1 MSQSP
6 KTKFTCDGVYHYSPT
21 PEHCGHKE
29 GVICTAQ
36 PPAVDDTLE
45 AAKTFFSKNPELFDV
60 VESPNGQTES
70 EFEHYVRIA
79 SAFADERTRLLRE
92 RLEKMERDRMI
103 ELAIAQFTGWR
114 EAESCMDIIMLVTS
128 MGLTRKEWLK
138 VRPQVQW
145 LPQKYRNEINE
156 YFKLSE
162 EFPVEGK

>member
-1 MSQSP
+1 MSQQSP
-6 KTKFTCDGVYHYSPT
+6 KTEELCGN
-21 PEHCGHKE
+21 CGHE
-29 GVICTAQ
+29 HVHPESCERWVADNQMCTCKTFVAR

-45 AAKTFFSKNPELFDV
+45 AARALYNREINKMPLESIRHPVELMA
-60 VESPNGQTES
+60 E
-70 EFEHYVRIA
+70 
-79 SAFADERTRLLRE
+79 FADERTRLLRE
-92 RLEKMERDRMI
+92 RLEGVERDRMI

-162 EFPVEGK
+162 EFPVGGG